1 MKIWKKHEVYFTVYF
16 SEIEKK
22 CLTALTAQMT
32 QTYSQMCTAHRATA
46 YKTGTV
52 AIF

>member
-1 MKIWKKHEVYFTVYF
+1 MKYTLAKLG
-16 SEIEKK
+16 EKN
-22 CLTALTAQMT
+22 CLTAHTAQKNMF
-32 QTYSQMCTAHRATA
+32 SNVAHRATA